1 MASSS
6 PAKRAK
12 PLLILL
18 LLGLLPAAVHAGTP
32 AGPPQAPILRI
43 EAGGPTG
50 AVAHVSVDAAG
61 TLMAAASYDKTVR
74 LYSLPDD
81 IERAV
86 LRPPIGAQQEG
97 ELYAV
102 ALTPDGKTCFAA
114 GATGGAWDGSF
125 SIYMFSVTQ
134 NRLLARLP
142 GLASP
147 VYDLTVSPDGT
158 RLAAGLAKGG
168 VLVWDARTGK
178 SVFTD
183 ANYAAPVRNLRFDK
197 QNDLFSAS
205 ADGFIRSY
213 DSSGRLVAKVQPETG
228 LRPWALAVSP
238 DGGFVAVG
246 FENDRSGH
254 PVLDVLNA
262 ATLTKAFAPDTTGL
276 TGEGL
281 LAVDWA
287 GESGGISL
295 LAGGYVRN
303 GQGNV
308 IRRWGDFGLGAHQ
321 DIVAAHDTIRDIKSI
336 PGGGAVYATEDPG
349 WGRVGPDGG
358 VALQP
363 APAVADLR
371 PARGNL
377 GISANGTAV
386 EFKTAGTALKFDA
399 DARNLVVIPA
409 LDSGFAV
416 AQTSAPG
423 LTIRNW
429 QDTDAPSL
437 NGTALRLDHEEYSR
451 SLAVFPSG
459 KAFLLGTDTALRL
472 YDASGKLQNETAV
485 DAAAWALSI
494 SADGKTVVAALT
506 DGTLHWYG
514 VAADGTLTPRA
525 TLFAAADQTRWV
537 LFTPA
542 GFFDEADLGGQNLVG
557 FHVNLGANQ
566 QPEWVSFSQAFR
578 LFHAPDVV
586 RAALAGDNGPQNTA
600 LAAIGDLHDRLIHE
614 PAIDILSAC
623 AVTSGQCSPV
633 VVSSTSSIEL
643 PVGATALRL
652 TAQIKDQGLGVGA
665 TDIFVNGRNTGRQAA
680 PALAGGSA
688 QSQLTVPLDPGTDDV
703 ILRQYDG
710 GNAIYAESP
719 PLRIVRA
726 GPATP
731 GAPVATGT
739 LYVLAIGIDH
749 FAAGPSL
756 NLNFAV
762 SDAQSFATL
771 VKQAAS
777 PVYANVHVTVLTET
791 QATRAGIL
799 AALGNIAT
807 QAQPGDTFLFYIA
820 SHGGVNT
827 NDGRFLLI
835 PQDIQNL
842 TSWQTIENGAI
853 TENALITALASIRAR
868 DSLLFIDTCYAGNVS
883 AASLANVGQETGRY
897 IISASSS
904 AQEALDSYNGRDG
917 VLIYA
922 LREAFTGDAPHDSHG
937 VVGALSL
944 GEYIS
949 ERVGELARQRNHTQ
963 DAEFTAAQSQLNSF
977 PVGEVMNQ

>member
-6 PAKRAK
+6 QAKRAGH
-12 PLLILL
+12 LFILL
-18 LLGLLPAAVHAGTP
+18 LLGLMPAAAQADAP
-32 AGPPQAPILRI
+32 AGPTQAPILRI
-43 EAGGPTG
+43 EAGGPTS
-50 AVAHVSVDAAG
+50 AVTHVSVDAAG

-81 IERAV
+81 IERSV
-86 LRPPIGAQQEG
+86 LRPPIGAREEG

-125 SIYMFSVTQ
+125 SIYMFNVAQ
-134 NRLLARLP
+134 NRLVARLP
-142 GLASP
+142 GLPSP
-147 VYDLTVSPDGT
+147 VYDLAVSPDGT

-168 VLVWDARTGK
+168 VLVWDAHTGR
-178 SVFTD
+178 SLFTD
-183 ANYAAPVRNLRFDK
+183 TAYTAPVRNLRFDK

-205 ADGFIRSY
+205 ADGYVRGY
-213 DSSGRLVAKVQPETG
+213 DASGRRFAKVQPEPG
-228 LRPWALAVSP
+228 LRPWGLAVSP
-238 DGGFVAVG
+238 DGGFVAVT
-246 FENDRSGH
+246 FENDHGGH
-254 PVLDVLNA
+254 PVVDVLA
-262 ATLTKAFAPDTTGL
+262 EATLAKAFVPDTTGL

-281 LAVDWA
+281 LAVGWA

-295 LAGGYVRN
+295 LAGGYARN

-321 DIVAAHDTIRDIKSI
+321 DYVAAHDTIRDIKSI
-336 PGGGAVYATEDPG
+336 PGGGAVYATDDPG
-349 WGRVGPDGG
+349 WGRVGPDAAI
-358 VALQP
+358 ALLP
-363 APAVADLR
+363 EPAVADLR

-377 GISANGTAV
+377 GISADGMAV
-386 EFKTAGTALKFDA
+386 EFKTASALLKFDA
-399 DARNLVVIPA
+399 NARTLTAIPA
-409 LDSGFAV
+409 LDSNFTM
-416 AQTSAPG
+416 AQTAAPG
-423 LTIRNW
+423 ETIRNW
-429 QDTDAPSL
+429 QDTDAPSV
-437 NGTALRLDHEEYSR
+437 NGAPLQLDHEEYSR
-451 SLAVFPSG
+451 SLAIFPGGQS
-459 KAFLLGTDTALRL
+459 FLLGTDTELRV
-472 YDASGKLQNETAV
+472 YNDRGKLLSETPV

-614 PAIDILSAC
+614 PVITILSAC
-623 AVTSGQCSPV
+623 AVSVGQCSPV
-633 VVSSTSSIEL
+633 ALSSTASIQL
-643 PVGATALRL
+643 PVSATALQL
-652 TAQIKDQGLGVGA
+652 TAQIKDQGLGVGP

-680 PALAGGSA
+680 PALTGGSA
-688 QSQLTVPLDPGTDDV
+688 QSQFAVPLDPGTDDV

-719 PLRIVRA
+719 PLRITRA
-726 GPATP
+726 GPVIP
-731 GAPVATGT
+731 SAPVAAGT

-749 FAAGPSL
+749 FVAGPSL

-762 SDAQSFATL
+762 SDAQSFAEL

-777 PVYANVHVTVLTET
+777 PVYANVRVTVLTET

-799 AALGNIAT
+799 TALGNIAA

-820 SHGGVNT
+820 SHGGVNAT
-827 NDGRFLLI
+827 DGRFLLI
-835 PQDIQNL
+835 PQDITNL
-842 TSWQTIENGAI
+842 TSWQSIEDGAI

-922 LREAFTGDAPHDSHG
+922 LREAFMGDAPHDSHG
-937 VVGALSL
+937 IIGALSL
-944 GEYIS
+944 GEYMS

-977 PVGEVMNQ
+977 PVGEVMSQ